1 MRKTREILR
10 LHFLGLKQRQI
21 ARSCSIAQSTVN
33 ACLQAAKA
41 AVVTWPE
48 VADWDYLKLETALFG
63 ERSSAV
69 ARRQK
74 PAPDFAVIEKELQSH
89 EHLTL
94 QLVWEEYRQGHPESY
109 AYSRFC
115 DLYREWSQRHEVV
128 LRQEH
133 VAGEKLWVDYAG
145 DTVPI
150 HESGT
155 GEVHQASIFVAVLAC
170 SSYTYAEATWSQ
182 ELNNWIGSHVR
193 AFEHFRGL
201 PAIVVPDNLRSG
213 VTRANRYEPDLNKT
227 YQEMAEHYGVAI
239 IPTRPYKARDKAKV
253 ESGVLLVERW
263 ILAALRKHKFF
274 HLSSLNQAIAE
285 LLERLNNRP
294 FRKREGTRASLLE
307 SVDRPALRP
316 LPVERFEF
324 GSWKTARVNIDYHVE
339 IDHHYYSV
347 PYALTGQ
354 RVEVRSTGTTV
365 EIFQNGLRVV
375 SHARSE
381 APYQATTVEQH
392 RPKSHQRYLE
402 WTPSRILEWAQT
414 IGPATAKLFQEILAT
429 RRHPEQGYR
438 SCLGIV
444 RLGKKYSRE
453 RVEAAA
459 RRAGMQGA
467 CSYKSIKSILERQL
481 DRVPIEESSSG
492 AAITHDNIRGA
503 AYFDPSKPP
512 TIQ

>member
-41 AVVTWPE
+41 AGVTWSE
-48 VADWDYLKLETALFG
+48 VADWDYLKLETTIFG
-63 ERSSAV
+63 KHPSSV
-69 ARRQK
+69 TRRQK
-74 PAPDFAVIEKELQSH
+74 PAPDFAVIERELQSH

-94 QLVWEEYRQGHPESY
+94 QLVWEEYRQAHSENY

-115 DLYREWSQRHEVV
+115 DLYREWSQRHKVV

-133 VAGEKLWVDYAG
+133 AAGEKLWVDYAG
-145 DTVPI
+145 STVPI
-150 HESGT
+150 YDSVT
-155 GEVHQASIFVAVLAC
+155 GEVRQASIFVAVLGV

-182 ELNNWIGSHVR
+182 ELDNWIGAHLR
-193 AFEHFRGL
+193 AFEHLRGL

-213 VTRANRYEPDLNKT
+213 VTRAHRYEPDLNPT
-227 YQEMAEHYGVAI
+227 YHEMAEHYGVAI
-239 IPTRPYKARDKAKV
+239 IPARPYKPRDKAKV
-253 ESGVLLVERW
+253 ESGVLLIQRW
-263 ILAALRKHKFF
+263 VLAALRKRKFF
-274 HLSSLNQAIAE
+274 HLSSLNQAITE

-307 SVDRPALRP
+307 RVDRPALRP

-324 GSWKTARVNIDYHVE
+324 GSWQKARVNIDYHVE

-347 PYALTGQ
+347 PYTLTGQ
-354 RVEVRSTGTTV
+354 CVEARSTGTTV
-365 EIFQNGLRVV
+365 EIFQNGVRVA
-375 SHARSE
+375 SHARGK
-381 APYQATTVEQH
+381 ARYQATTIEQH

-402 WTPSRILEWAQT
+402 WTPSRIVEWAQT
-414 IGPATAKLFQEILAT
+414 IGPETANLFQEILAT

-438 SCLGIV
+438 SCLGII
-444 RLGKKYSRE
+444 RLSKTYSRE

-459 RRAGMQGA
+459 RRACKQGA
-467 CSYKSIKSILERQL
+467 CSFKSIKSILERQL
-481 DRVPIEESSSG
+481 DRVPIEESSNG
-492 AAITHDNIRGA
+492 EPVQHDNIRGA
-503 AYFDPSKPP
+503 AYFGPSKP
-512 TIQ
+512 TLQ

>member
-1 MRKTREILR
+1 MRKAREVLR

-21 ARSCSIAQSTVN
+21 ARSCCIAQSTVN

-41 AVVTWPE
+41 AGVNWPE
-48 VADWDYLKLETALFG
+48 VADWDHLKLETALHG
-63 ERSSAV
+63 ERPAVV

-74 PAPDFAVIEKELQSH
+74 PAPDFTVIEKELQSH
-89 EHLTL
+89 EHMTL
-94 QLVWEEYRQGHPESY
+94 QLAWEEYRQSYPDSY

-115 DLYREWSQRHEVV
+115 DLYREWTERRNVV
-128 LRQEH
+128 MRQQH

-150 HESGT
+150 HDGGT
-155 GEVHQASIFVAVLAC
+155 GEVRQASIFVAVLGV
-170 SSYTYAEATWSQ
+170 SSYAYAEATWSQ
-182 ELNNWIGSHVR
+182 ELNNWIASHVR
-193 AFEHFRGL
+193 AFEYFGGL
-201 PAIVVPDNLRSG
+201 PAIVIPDNLKSG
-213 VTRANRYEPDLNKT
+213 VTRANRYEPDVNRT
-227 YQEMAEHYGVAI
+227 FQEMAEHYDVAV
-239 IPTRPYKARDKAKV
+239 IPARPYRARDKAKV

-274 HLSSLNQAIAE
+274 HLASLNQAIVE

-294 FRKREGTRASLLE
+294 FRKREGTRASLFA
-307 SVDRPALRP
+307 SVDRPVLRP
-316 LPVERFEF
+316 LPAERFEF
-324 GSWKTARVNIDYHVE
+324 GTWKTARVNIDYHVE
-339 IDHHYYSV
+339 IDQHYYSV
-347 PYALTGQ
+347 PYTLTGQ
-354 RVEVRSTGTTV
+354 KVEVRSTRTTV
-365 EIFQNGLRVV
+365 EIFQDGRRVA

-381 APYQATTVEQH
+381 TPYQATTIGEH

-414 IGPATAKLFQEILAT
+414 IGPTTAKLFEQILTT

-459 RRAGMQGA
+459 RRACAQGA

-481 DRVPIEESSSG
+481 DRVPIEEPSSG
-492 AAITHDNIRGA
+492 APATHGNIRGA

-512 TIQ
+512 ILQ